1 MISVKL
7 GRRCSSV
14 PISDYQTT
22 GVLPS
27 GRNDHRLASLD
38 GKRDF
43 PRQMSDRVDEKL
55 TDRLVQALT
64 QDMLAYRHHVVGSVE
79 LADTLRHDL
88 GLPRRVTNRH
98 PAATDPTDSPAL

>member
-1 MISVKL
+1 MIIGL
-7 GRRCSSV
+7 H
-14 PISDYQTT
+14 
-22 GVLPS
+22 L
-27 GRNDHRLASLD
+27 LLD
-38 GKRDF
+38 GKSDF

-64 QDMLAYRHHVVGSVE
+64 QDMLAYLHDVVGSVE